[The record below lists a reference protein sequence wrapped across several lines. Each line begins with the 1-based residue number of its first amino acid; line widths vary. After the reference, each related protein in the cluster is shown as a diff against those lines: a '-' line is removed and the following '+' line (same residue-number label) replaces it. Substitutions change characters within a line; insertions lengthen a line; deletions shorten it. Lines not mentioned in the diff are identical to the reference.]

1 MIEKFKEFLQELKD
15 NENFKQFKEKHQLAY
30 NTSFC
35 VISEQLFAYF
45 YDTNTDKIT
54 SFTKQNDEIV
64 SQEDEVFRKEKHEI
78 KELQL
83 DKVKIDFKQI
93 EELMKQKL
101 KQEPAKKIIILQQ
114 EKNPYWNITYLTKN
128 AEIIN
133 IKIDAITEEIID
145 ETIESALNLQK
156 K

>member
-1 MIEKFKEFLQELKD
+1 MIEKFKEFLEELKD
-15 NENFKQFKEKHQLAY
+15 NEKFKQFKEKNALAY

-35 VISEQLFAYF
+35 IINDQLFAYF
-45 YDTNTDKIT
+45 YDTNSDRIT

-64 SQEDEVFRKEKHEI
+64 SQEDEVFRKEKKEI

-83 DKVKIDFKQI
+83 DKVKIDLSRI

-101 KQEPAKKIIILQQ
+101 NQTPAKKIIILQQ
-114 EKNPYWNITYLTKN
+114 EENPYWNLTYLTKN